1 LKEATSMG
9 HVISISNQKGGVG
22 KTTSAVNLAASLAT
36 AGYRTLLVDMDPQGN
51 ATSGV
56 GVDGRAR
63 ARSVYDVLMRHAD
76 LADAV
81 CPTQVANLFL
91 APSHVDLVG
100 AEVELVGAPDRE
112 GRLKEALGPV
122 RDDYDYVLVDCP
134 PSLGLITLNALA
146 AADAVLVPVQCEYY
160 ALEGLGQLTRTVD
173 LVRRQI
179 NPGLEL
185 LGVLLTMADRR
196 NNLSQQV
203 TDEVRRH
210 FGEKVF
216 SAVIPRNVTLAE
228 APSHGR
234 PVLLY
239 NIASLGAQA
248 YLSLAGEVVGRTRA
262 PRFQY
267 ASA

>member
-1 LKEATSMG
+1 MA

-51 ATSGV
+51 ASSGV
-56 GVDGRAR
+56 GVDPRAR
-63 ARSVYDVLMRHAD
+63 PGSTYDVLVRGAA
-76 LADAV
+76 LADVTCATEV
-81 CPTQVANLFL
+81 PRLSL
-91 APSHVDLVG
+91 APAHVDLVG
-100 AEVELVGAPDRE
+100 AELELVGGAARE
-112 GRLKEALGPV
+112 TRLKAALEPIRG
-122 RDDYDYVLVDCP
+122 RYDYILVDCP

-179 NPGLEL
+179 NPDLEL
-185 LGVLLTMADRR
+185 LGIVLTMSDRR

-203 TDEVRRH
+203 TAEVRSH
-210 FGEKVF
+210 FGDKVF
-216 SAVIPRNVTLAE
+216 TAVIPRNVTLAE

-239 NIASLGAQA
+239 NIASSGAQA
-248 YLSLAGEVVGRTRA
+248 YLELAREIVGRARR
-262 PRFQY
+262 PVLQY
-267 ASA
+267 ATA

>member
-1 LKEATSMG
+1 MA

-56 GVDGRAR
+56 GVDAR
-63 ARSVYDVLMRHAD
+63 ARPGSTYDVLVRGTP
-76 LADAV
+76 LADVV
-81 CPTQVANLFL
+81 CPTEVPRLSL
-91 APSHVDLVG
+91 APAHVDLVG
-100 AEVELVGAPDRE
+100 AELELVAGAARE
-112 GRLKEALGPV
+112 TRLKTALEPV
-122 RDDYDYVLVDCP
+122 RERYDYILLDCP

-179 NPGLEL
+179 NPDLEL
-185 LGVLLTMADRR
+185 LGIVLTMSDRR

-203 TDEVRRH
+203 TAEVRSH
-210 FGEKVF
+210 FGDKVF
-216 SAVIPRNVTLAE
+216 TAVIPRNVTLAE

-239 NIASLGAQA
+239 NIASSGAQA
-248 YLSLAGEVVGRTRA
+248 YLDLAREVVGRSRR
-262 PRFQY
+262 PVLQY
-267 ASA
+267 ATA

>member
-1 LKEATSMG
+1 MAQ
-9 HVISISNQKGGVG
+9 VISISNQKGGVG
-22 KTTSAVNLAASLAT
+22 KTTSAVNLAASLAA
-36 AGYRTLLVDMDPQGN
+36 AGHRTLLVDVDPQGN

-56 GVDGRAR
+56 GIDPRAR
-63 ARSVYDVLMRHAD
+63 PGSMYDVLVRGEP
-76 LADAV
+76 LASV
-81 CPTQVANLFL
+81 IRPTDVPRLAL
-91 APSHVDLVG
+91 APAHVDLVG
-100 AEVELVGAPDRE
+100 AELELVAIPARE
-112 GRLKEALGPV
+112 TRLKAALAPV
-122 RDDYDYVLVDCP
+122 RARYDFVLIDCP

-179 NPGLEL
+179 NPALEL
-185 LGVLLTMADRR
+185 LGIVLTMADRR

-203 TDEVRRH
+203 SAEVRAH

-216 SAVIPRNVTLAE
+216 GVVIPRNVTLAE

-239 NIASLGAQA
+239 NIASCGAQA
-248 YLSLAGEVVGRTRA
+248 YLELAREVIGRSRR
-262 PRFQY
+262 PQLQY
-267 ASA
+267 AAVS